1 MFVNISILLSRH
13 NALSFLRT
21 IKFLYLF
28 KFIEFSVFFLDLKRS
43 LEQEEEDYMLQT
55 EVDIFEQRH
64 ERNGVSDIVRN
75 TTTGASN

>member
-28 KFIEFSVFFLDLKRS
+28 KFIKFSVFFLDLKRS

-55 EVDIFEQRH
+55 EVDIF
-64 ERNGVSDIVRN
+64 
-75 TTTGASN
+75 A

>member
-1 MFVNISILLSRH
+1 MFVNISILPSRH

-28 KFIEFSVFFLDLKRS
+28 KFIEFSVSFLDLKRS

-55 EVDIFEQRH
+55 EVDIF
-64 ERNGVSDIVRN
+64 
-75 TTTGASN
+75 A